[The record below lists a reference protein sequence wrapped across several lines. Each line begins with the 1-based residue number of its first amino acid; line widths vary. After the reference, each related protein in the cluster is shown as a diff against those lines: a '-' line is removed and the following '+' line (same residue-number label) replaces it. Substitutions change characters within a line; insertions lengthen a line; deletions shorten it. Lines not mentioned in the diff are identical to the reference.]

1 MKLRRSRTVIFGP
14 YPPIP
19 GAVSAATLEEVR
31 RLLASG
37 HEVRVVSPLPS
48 AAHEHA
54 DLQRL
59 EGALRF
65 CRLALRAEHLVIHLD
80 AALLASS
87 RHREEFPAR
96 LALAA
101 ALRSAGRSI
110 VYLPAGIDPPSDGW
124 AGLVLDSADEVRPE
138 AEEAPAVAR
147 EATGTGSTP
156 FGRPDGTAWNF
167 GPHPTRQEVETEIRR
182 RALARRAVGPLP
194 DSAGG
199 SNRSR
204 RPAVRSLQALP
215 ILGAAPAR
223 SANPLVAAV
232 KRTIQRLVAWQ
243 IDPVIEHVNLLQR
256 VVAEAV
262 DPETDPASAAVVD
275 PN

>member
-1 MKLRRSRTVIFGP
+1 MKVHRPRTVIFGP

-31 RLLASG
+31 RLLATG
-37 HEVRVVSPLPS
+37 HEVRVVSPSPS

-54 DLQRL
+54 DLARP

-65 CRLALRAEHLVIHLD
+65 GRLALRAEHLVVHLD
-80 AALLASS
+80 AALLASA
-87 RHREEFPAR
+87 RHREELPAR

-101 ALRSAGRSI
+101 ALRSAGRST
-110 VYLPAGIDPPSDGW
+110 VYLPPGIDRPSPGW
-124 AGLVLDSADEVRPE
+124 ATLVLQAADEVLTE
-138 AEEAPAVAR
+138 AGEPPAVDR
-147 EATGTGSTP
+147 EATGP
-156 FGRPDGTAWNF
+156 KPAPAGRPDAPPWNF
-167 GPHPTRQEVETEIRR
+167 GPDPTREEVETELRR
-182 RALARRAVGPLP
+182 RAAARRAVGPVP
-194 DSAGG
+194 GVGGG
-199 SNRSR
+199 SSRSG

-215 ILGAAPAR
+215 ILGAAPPR
-223 SANPLVAAV
+223 SANPLFAAV

-262 DPETDPASAAVVD
+262 DPETEPASADVVQ

>member
-1 MKLRRSRTVIFGP
+1 VKLRRPRTVIFGP

-37 HEVRVVSPLPS
+37 HEVRVVSPAPS

-59 EGALRF
+59 EGAVKF
-65 CRLALRAEHLVIHLD
+65 GRLALRAQHLVVHLD
-80 AALLASS
+80 AALLASA
-87 RHREEFPAR
+87 RHRQELPAR

-101 ALRSAGRSI
+101 ALRSAGRST
-110 VYLPAGIDPPSDGW
+110 VYLPRGVDPPSDGW
-124 AGLVLDSADEVRPE
+124 AGLVLQAADEVLTE
-138 AEEAPAVAR
+138 AEESPAGVPEAIRSGSAP
-147 EATGTGSTP
+147 T
-156 FGRPDGTAWNF
+156 GRPDGAPWNF
-167 GPHPTRQEVETEIRR
+167 GPDPSREEVETEIRR
-182 RALARRAVGPLP
+182 RAAARRAIGPLP
-194 DSAGG
+194 GAAGA
-199 SNRSR
+199 SSRSG

-223 SANPLVAAV
+223 SANPLIATV

-262 DPETDPASAAVVD
+262 DPETDPGSAEVVH
-275 PN
+275 PT